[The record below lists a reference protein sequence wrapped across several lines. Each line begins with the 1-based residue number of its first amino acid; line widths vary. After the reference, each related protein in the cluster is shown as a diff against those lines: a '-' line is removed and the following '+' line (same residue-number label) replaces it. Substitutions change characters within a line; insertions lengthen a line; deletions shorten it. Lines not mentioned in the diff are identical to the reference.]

1 MEEKIKILAPFFEEP
16 RREFH
21 IRELARFLKKNHTS
35 VRQHLNK
42 LVKEGY
48 LEKKEERGYSLYKL
62 IIDKKSFNLKLYYNL
77 EKLRNSKIID
87 KMEKEFEY
95 PVVVLFGSFSRA
107 VDDEKSDID
116 LFVLTETEKKFNTEK
131 YEKILNRKISFHIF
145 NKKQFVELKKKNPE
159 FINSICNGIILSG
172 KLEVL

>member
-1 MEEKIKILAPFFEEP
+1 MEEKIKILAPFFEE

-21 IRELARFLKKNHTS
+21 IRELARLLKKNHTS

-48 LEKKEERGYSLYKL
+48 LQKKEERGYSLYKS
-62 IIDKKSFNLKLYYNL
+62 IINKKYLNLKLYYNL
-77 EKLRNSKIID
+77 EKLRKSGIIESID
-87 KMEKEFEY
+87 KYFEY
-95 PVVVLFGSFSRA
+95 PLIVLFGSFSHA

-116 LFVLTETEKKFNTEK
+116 LFILSEADRNFNLEK

-159 FINSICNGIILSG
+159 FVNSLCNGFVLSG
-172 KLEVL
+172 KLGVL